1 MRRLPASV
9 AEDGE
14 ADPERRFDVLE
25 AVIQQASGYA
35 YTALLRQPRAK
46 AARTSVLAEGTF
58 EQPPFVT
65 FRWIKGA
72 GELYG
77 RSPVMTALPDI
88 KTANKVVELILKNAS
103 IAVTGIWLADDD
115 GVLNP
120 ANVKLVPGSI
130 IPKAVGS
137 AGLTPLQA
145 PGRFDVSQLVLDDL
159 RARIRHT
166 LLTDRLG
173 AVADRRMTAT
183 EVLERSGE
191 MTRLLGAMFGRLQA
205 ELLSPLVH
213 RAVAILRRRG
223 ELPGFVVD
231 GRAVELQS
239 RAPLARLQARQDVQ
253 NVLLWL
259 DTITRLG
266 PEASGVLNLGEA
278 ARWLATMLGVPDELV
293 SRQLA
298 ARLAG
303 GRAFRSGRRSCR
315 KLTCRRAGTGSSP
328 TAARLD
334 PPAELCRCAAACFGS
349 PSGRLVLRHLQRLFA
364 DRRLPPSAT
373 RRRAAPCRRPALG
386 GQPPPPAA
394 GARPRRCDRSRRD
407 HALHRRTRDE
417 RPACRGS
424 CRAPRPIAAR
434 PARPAPENV
443 PEKFWDNDAGGLRAD
458 ALLKSYMRAGAQARH
473 GSPRDR
479 AQWSSG
485 RHPRR
490 ASRGRTCGRVAEP
503 TPPAPPSYEI
513 APPHPLIE
521 PDAELNARL
530 LGAGFSQGQAQL
542 VYDLAAE
549 RLLPVIQ
556 EALGEIEAQHQLE
569 RLQRHFGG
577 AETWRHTA
585 RQLKSWAASHLDPA
599 IHDTLAASYEGVLAL
614 HQMMRASEPEL
625 LGGGGCARSRTQPRR
640 HWPR

>member
-1 MRRLPASV
+1 MTELSPAAVRNGFERARERRQVWEPLWRECYAYALPQRGIGLGGEFGQARRYADGLFDGTAPDAVEQLAASLLAELTPPWSQWFGFRPGHDTGPDERAALAGYLEDIADRVRGHFERSTFAVEIHHCFLDLVTVGTATLLFQEAPVGEPSAFRFCAVPAAEMFIDGDQNGQIRQHYRATSLTLPAIRARYPEARLPASLV
-9 AEDGE
+9 EDGE
-14 ADPERRFDVLE
+14 ADAERRFDVLE
-25 AVIQQASGYA
+25 AVIQQGSAYA
-35 YTALLRQPRAK
+35 YAAVLRQPAGEG
-46 AARTSVLAEGTF
+46 AEDSLLAEGNF

-293 SRQLA
+293 AEGSPLASLA
-298 ARLAG
+298 AAL
-303 GRAFRSGRRSCR
+303 SGR
-315 KLTCRRAGTGSSP
+315 GT
-328 TAARLD
+328 
-334 PPAELCRCAAACFGS
+334 
-349 PSGRLVLRHLQRLFA
+349 
-364 DRRLPPSAT
+364 
-373 RRRAAPCRRPALG
+373 
-386 GQPPPPAA
+386 
-394 GARPRRCDRSRRD
+394 
-407 HALHRRTRDE
+407 
-417 RPACRGS
+417 
-424 CRAPRPIAAR
+424 
-434 PARPAPENV
+434 
-443 PEKFWDNDAGGLRAD
+443 
-458 ALLKSYMRAGAQARH
+458 
-473 GSPRDR
+473 
-479 AQWSSG
+479 
-485 RHPRR
+485 
-490 ASRGRTCGRVAEP
+490 SRG
-503 TPPAPPSYEI
+503 
-513 APPHPLIE
+513 
-521 PDAELNARL
+521 
-530 LGAGFSQGQAQL
+530 
-542 VYDLAAE
+542 
-549 RLLPVIQ
+549 
-556 EALGEIEAQHQLE
+556 
-569 RLQRHFGG
+569 
-577 AETWRHTA
+577 
-585 RQLKSWAASHLDPA
+585 
-599 IHDTLAASYEGVLAL
+599 
-614 HQMMRASEPEL
+614 
-625 LGGGGCARSRTQPRR
+625 
-640 HWPR
+640 

>member
-1 MRRLPASV
+1 MTGLTPAAVRRGFERARERREPWEPLWRECYAYALPQRGLGLGGEFAPARRYADGLFDGTAPDAVEQLAASLLAELTPPWSQWFGFRPGHDVGADERTAMSGYLEHVADRVRGHFERSSFAVEIHQCFLDLVTVGTATLLFQEAPVGEPTAFRFCAVPAAEMYVDGDQNGQIRHHYRASSLTMSALRARYPEARLPAALV
-9 AEDGE
+9 EDGE
-14 ADPERRFDVLE
+14 ADPDQRFEVLE
-25 AVIQQASGYA
+25 AVVQQGQGFTYLAILRSPPPG
-35 YTALLRQPRAK
+35 TADVP
-46 AARTSVLAEGTF
+46 LAEGSF
-58 EQPPFVT
+58 EQSPFVT

-120 ANVKLVPGSI
+120 ANIKLVPGSI

-173 AVADRRMTAT
+173 AVSDRRMTAT

-223 ELPGFVVD
+223 ELPGFTVD
-231 GRAVELQS
+231 GREVELQS

-293 SRQLA
+293 GETSPLDSLA
-298 ARLAG
+298 R
-303 GRAFRSGRRSCR
+303 
-315 KLTCRRAGTGSSP
+315 
-328 TAARLD
+328 
-334 PPAELCRCAAACFGS
+334 
-349 PSGRLVLRHLQRLFA
+349 
-364 DRRLPPSAT
+364 
-373 RRRAAPCRRPALG
+373 ALG
-386 GQPPPPAA
+386 G
-394 GARPRRCDRSRRD
+394 
-407 HALHRRTRDE
+407 
-417 RPACRGS
+417 
-424 CRAPRPIAAR
+424 
-434 PARPAPENV
+434 
-443 PEKFWDNDAGGLRAD
+443 
-458 ALLKSYMRAGAQARH
+458 
-473 GSPRDR
+473 
-479 AQWSSG
+479 SG
-485 RHPRR
+485 V
-490 ASRGRTCGRVAEP
+490 GRV
-503 TPPAPPSYEI
+503 
-513 APPHPLIE
+513 
-521 PDAELNARL
+521 
-530 LGAGFSQGQAQL
+530 GA
-542 VYDLAAE
+542 
-549 RLLPVIQ
+549 
-556 EALGEIEAQHQLE
+556 
-569 RLQRHFGG
+569 
-577 AETWRHTA
+577 
-585 RQLKSWAASHLDPA
+585 
-599 IHDTLAASYEGVLAL
+599 
-614 HQMMRASEPEL
+614 
-625 LGGGGCARSRTQPRR
+625 
-640 HWPR
+640 